1 MADGSVIFDTK
12 LDTTGIIRDLSGLA
26 TGSLKAAAAGLAAL
40 GTYAISVGSDFEAA
54 ISGVAATMGKTTDQI
69 ADITAKAKELGA
81 TTAFSAT
88 QAAEGFNIL
97 AQSGL
102 TMEEQLTS
110 IDAVLG
116 LAAAGEMQMSDAA
129 GYLTTTVK
137 AFSSS
142 AREANLSM
150 EDTTRLADLY
160 ARGATLANTSTA
172 QFGDAMTGAAAM
184 AGSFNQSIDTTGTL
198 LLALAEKG
206 YQGSVAGTYLSRAM
220 SDLYSPTEQAQKALD
235 ALGVSA
241 YDSSGSQRDM
251 IDVIGDL
258 QTALSGMTEE
268 EQAAYT
274 ASIFTSA
281 GLKAFNS
288 IAGSS
293 QEELEALKSS
303 LIDCSG
309 AAERMAA
316 VKLENLQGDITILKS
331 ATEGFGIAIYENMQ
345 KPLRS
350 FVQEA
355 TGIMDDLHQAVE
367 EGGLSGLA
375 GAVGKA
381 LSRAINMVAQYA
393 PKLAKAAVDLVRSF
407 VNGIADAAP
416 QLADVAIDIGTTL
429 LDGLLTISADLL
441 RLGGEL
447 IVSLCNGI
455 AANSTQIIEAVT
467 SGLTLI
473 GTTIVE
479 YLPQVIQSGI
489 TMIEALAT
497 GLIEAAPQLIETAIS
512 LITELAASAAQTDSL
527 FIDAAVS
534 VIDALVS
541 ALPQVINALL
551 SALPGLIDA
560 VVSGITTLAPKIV
573 TCGVN
578 LLTSLV
584 KGMPQI
590 IQSIVSKLPE
600 IISSIVGG
608 LLSMLP
614 LIVDC
619 GVQLLVALVQAL
631 PDIIYQI
638 VAVLPQIISSIVQTL
653 VGMTGQIIA
662 CGIQLLTSL
671 VAALPQIITTIVAV
685 LPSIVM
691 AIVSALIDMIPQLIQ
706 CGIELLTS
714 LITALPD
721 IIAAIV
727 AAMPTIIAAV
737 INALVSNIGLIVEC
751 GIQLFTSLITALP
764 QIISTIIAS
773 IPQIISSIVQAIVG
787 ARGQIVEA
795 GRNLLTGMA
804 DGIGSAIGSV
814 VARARE
820 AASRVVSSVKGFFGI
835 ASPSKLFK
843 NEIGKNLMLGLAGG
857 IDDAKTAAINAAEGA
872 AEDISKVDFD
882 PHPDFDLGGGVDY
895 GALLAT
901 ATSAVQAAR
910 SATGKAISG
919 AGAYTGD
926 GKGGN
931 GNADGGKDKDTPKY
945 IDNHLYIDGKEFART
960 TTPYIEKE
968 LDWRDK

>member
-12 LDTTGIIRDLSGLA
+12 LDTTGVIRDLSSLA

-102 TMEEQLTS
+102 TMEEQLAS
-110 IDAVLG
+110 IDSVLG

-150 EDTTRLADLY
+150 ADTTRLADLY
-160 ARGATLANTSTA
+160 AKGATLANTSTA
-172 QFGDAMTGAAAM
+172 QFGDAMTGAASM

-206 YQGSVAGTYLSRAM
+206 YQGSAAGTYLSRAM

-303 LIDCSG
+303 LIDCTG

-316 VKLENLQGDITILKS
+316 VKLDNLQGDITILKS

-393 PKLAKAAVDLVRSF
+393 PKLAKAAVDLVSSF

-416 QLADVAIDIGTTL
+416 QLATVAIDIGTTL
-429 LDGLLTISADLL
+429 LSGILTISADLI

-447 IVSLCNGI
+447 IIALCNGI
-455 AANSTQIIEAVT
+455 VENIGQIGEAVT
-467 SGLTLI
+467 SGLSLI
-473 GTTIVE
+473 ASTIVE
-479 YLPQVIQSGI
+479 YLPQVVQAGIQVLG
-489 TMIEALAT
+489 ALAE
-497 GLIEAAPQLIETAIS
+497 GLIEAAPQLIETALS
-512 LITELAASAAQTDSL
+512 LITELAGNVADTAGT
-527 FIDAAVS
+527 FIDAATGI
-534 VIDALVS
+534 IDALV
-541 ALPQVINALL
+541 ATLPQVINALL

-857 IDDAKTAAINAAEGA
+857 IDDAKYAAINAAEGA
-872 AEDISKVDFD
+872 AEDIADVDFD
-882 PHPDFDLGGGVDY
+882 PSPDFDFGGVDY
-895 GALLAT
+895 GALLSK

-910 SATGKAISG
+910 NATGKAISG
-919 AGAYTGD
+919 DGSYTGS
-926 GKGGN
+926 
-931 GNADGGKDKDTPKY
+931 GKDGSAEKDGDKDNNKPKY
-945 IDNHLYIDGKEFART
+945 VLVENSIDGKVFARVT
-960 TTPYIEKE
+960 APYMEKE
-968 LDWRDK
+968 LDWRDE